1 MAEGRLHVGIGN
13 PLRRDDGVGP
23 WIAQQLNETGQRAR
37 IWQTDGAG
45 LIDLFDTEAALVL
58 IDATRSGAPAGT
70 LTRFDAIATPLPR
83 PLFHNSTHEFGLAE
97 AVELARRLGR
107 LPARLEVIGIEGV
120 DFTPGKGLSEAV
132 RETAARLVT
141 ALGEVG

>member
-23 WIAQQLNETGQRAR
+23 WVAQRLNQTGLRAR
-37 IWQTDGAG
+37 IWQADGAG

-58 IDATRSGAPAGT
+58 IDATRSGAPPGT
-70 LTRFDAIATPLPR
+70 LTRFDAMATPLPR

-97 AVELARRLGR
+97 VVEIARRLGR
-107 LPARLEVIGIEGV
+107 LPARLEVIGIEGA
-120 DFTPGKGLSEAV
+120 DFTPGKGLSTTV
-132 RETAARLVT
+132 RETARRLVS
-141 ALGEVG
+141 ALREAT